1 MVYINLSI
9 TKSPS
14 TSSDK
19 KWTLYVGFSNAIE
32 GHLHNRTVGGGGTFV
47 FGAKKVDVN

>member
-9 TKSPS
+9 TKSPN

-32 GHLHNRTVGGGGTFV
+32 GHLHNTTKGGGAHLFLV
-47 FGAKKVDVN
+47 ARKWM